1 MRRVRSVIMIPAT
14 IVLLLCFTSGHAL
27 AQEKKVVRISGGGA
41 LSDVVQS
48 YSQSYMK
55 GAENCSITVTG
66 TTTGIGFK
74 KLFDGDT
81 DIVMATRKITAEEA
95 KIAQEKGLSLNSTYI
110 GQVEL
115 AVITNSKNTIDEL
128 TMEQLEKIFNGQ
140 FRNWNEAGGPNEPIK
155 VTTRKVPES
164 GVGLRFQEVV
174 LKGAPYAKDHLIV
187 SSYNMALMVCGK
199 SFAIGYIPTST
210 AFFDKIEDQGVKV
223 LDLKKQAD
231 SAPYPLA
238 SGVTRE
244 TLYPISVAFILYWN
258 PKSDN
263 PCIKAFADFAEKQT
277 Q

>member
-1 MRRVRSVIMIPAT
+1 MRLARSFIIIPTA
-14 IVLLLCFTSGHAL
+14 IVLLLCFTSGHVA
-27 AQEKKVVRISGGGA
+27 AVEKKVVRITGGGA
-41 LSDVVQS
+41 LSDAVQR
-48 YSQSYMK
+48 YSDLYTK

-66 TTTGIGFK
+66 TTTGIGFQR
-74 KLFDGDT
+74 LFDGDA
-81 DIVMATRKITAEEA
+81 DIVMATRKITAEED

-128 TMEQLEKIFNGQ
+128 TMEQLKKIFTGE
-140 FRNWNEAGGPNEPIK
+140 FSNWNEVGGPNEPIK
-155 VTTRKVPES
+155 VTTRRVPES

-244 TLYPISVAFILYWN
+244 TLYPISVAFILYWDS
-258 PKSDN
+258 KSDN
-263 PCIKAFADFAEKQT
+263 PCIKGFADFAEKQT